1 MKNKKL
7 KSQKE
12 MRNIANALRRKKKK
26 VVAAS
31 GCFDILHA
39 GHIDF
44 LAKAKAAGD
53 FLLVLLNSD
62 VSVKSYKGTSR
73 PLNPLL
79 LRAQVLAGLEAV
91 DYIVPFDEQ
100 TPLAVL
106 EIIKPRVFAQGSDWG
121 KNCIE
126 RETVERNG
134 GKIKV
139 IKKVEG
145 LSTTVL
151 LEKIRVLPII

>member
-7 KSQKE
+7 KSW
-12 MRNIANALRRKKKK
+12 RNIQKTAGDLRKRRKKI
-26 VVAAS
+26 VAAS

-44 LAKAKAAGD
+44 LGKARAAGD
-53 FLLVLLNSD
+53 VLVVLLNSD
-62 VSVKSYKGTSR
+62 SSVKSYKGESR
-73 PLNPLL
+73 PLNSLH
-79 LRAQVLAGLEAV
+79 LRAHVLSGLEAV
-91 DYIVPFDEQ
+91 DFIVPFDEQ
-100 TPLAVL
+100 TPLNILGV
-106 EIIKPRVFAQGSDWG
+106 IKPHVFAQGSDWG

-139 IKKVEG
+139 IKKIEG
-145 LSTTVL
+145 FSTTGL
-151 LEKIRVLPII
+151 LEKIRALPII